1 MFLKKCYDH
10 NIWNNEKEN
19 NAAVLILLTDANLK
33 NLYWLMTAFH
43 CVISNFEKKNVLLLT
58 KDFFSRSFHSY
69 KGFHER
75 VSCVKKCNLKAI
87 WSNEV
92 SFSNIV

>member
-10 NIWNNEKEN
+10 NIRNNEKEN

-43 CVISNFEKKNVLLLT
+43 CVISNFEKKICSVVNKRLSPEVFTVIRFFT
-58 KDFFSRSFHSY
+58 K
-69 KGFHER
+69 EW
-75 VSCVKKCNLKAI
+75 VV
-87 WSNEV
+87 
-92 SFSNIV
+92 